1 MLAIAPLTLKKSLLF
16 TYDFRYIIIPCSFSK
31 KGFFMDFS
39 FSTYA
44 NLVEQLRLHQYTIT
58 NYKDYA
64 KYTKAA
70 ILRHDIDFS
79 IEDNYNFSLFEDKLG
94 IKSTYFVLLS
104 TGFYNP
110 MLKYNRELL
119 KSILK
124 RGHSIGLHFD
134 TTAYDNWQSK
144 IQAEKS
150 ILENIIDAPVD
161 LISFHRPAPE
171 ILDNNLQF
179 SGLINVY
186 SQEFFGKFKYC
197 SDSRF
202 HWRDNPFEL
211 INSGKYPY
219 LHILT
224 HPFAWHKTDIPPRAT
239 YINLISK
246 ASLERYKYYTQ
257 NIRHPEEFITSSEA
271 NNLWNKIKEY

>member
-1 MLAIAPLTLKKSLLF
+1 
-16 TYDFRYIIIPCSFSK
+16 
-31 KGFFMDFS
+31 MDFS

-44 NLVEQLRLHQYTIT
+44 SLIEQLRSHGYALA
-58 NYKDYA
+58 NYKNYSS
-64 KYTKAA
+64 YPKAA
-70 ILRHDIDFS
+70 ILRHDVDFS

-134 TTAYDNWQSK
+134 TTAYENWQSK
-144 IQAEKS
+144 IQTEKS

-171 ILDNNLQF
+171 ILTNNLTF
-179 SGLINVY
+179 KGLINVY
-186 SQEFFGKFKYC
+186 SKEFFGKFKYC

-202 HWRDNPFEL
+202 YWRDNPFDL
-211 INSGKYPY
+211 ISSDNYPY

-224 HPFAWHKTDIPPRAT
+224 HPFAWHKEDIPPKST
-239 YINLISK
+239 YINLINK
-246 ASLERYKYYTQ
+246 ASLERYHYYTQ
-257 NIRHPEEFITSSEA
+257 NIRNPEEFITPQEA
-271 NNLWNKIKEY
+271 NNLWNKTKEQ